1 MQRKYEN
8 FDERKM
14 DDGTYLV
21 GEPVEPHEE
30 PIRIDT
36 GWFEGEVGE
45 KRDWEYIV
53 GEVVASDLQEDL
65 QLQEG
70 GEGTISR
77 DRAIENILNA
87 QFDSDKAIANRDQA
101 AAIVDYFLEEGALT
115 AKDGDEIVVLH
126 DPTELTEE
134 SSRFDS
140 QEREYHVLS
149 WAAAIDTCIDYM
161 QETLDTFEEARERLQ
176 NETDDVKES
185 DVSEV
190 EKKVARV
197 GQELKNLGPG
207 AGVPDPDE
215 LSSGQQERYETL
227 KEDFAYFKSLY
238 EVKQEQLVTAE
249 KGIGKLKRNIDRLE
263 GAKDVYETKVGEMR
277 KAALRHQVFPS
288 EDIEVAQNMAG
299 LITSLSDVESPDE
312 MVKNL
317 GDAEELDSA
326 VDDVLN
332 ETGQV
337 IDDVEEGL
345 DESDQADIDSG
356 EAEIELE

>member
-1 MQRKYEN
+1 MQRKYQN
-8 FDERKM
+8 FEKQEM
-14 DDGTYLV
+14 DAGTYLV

-36 GWFEGEVGE
+36 GWFDGEAGE

-70 GEGTISR
+70 GKGTISR
-77 DRAIENILNA
+77 HRAIENTLNA
-87 QFDSDKAIANRDQA
+87 ELDSDKSVANEDQA

-115 AKDGDEIVVLH
+115 AENSDEIVVLH
-126 DPTELTEE
+126 DPTELTED
-134 SSRFDS
+134 SSQFDNK
-140 QEREYHVLS
+140 EREYHVLS
-149 WAAAIDTCIDYM
+149 WAATIDTCIDYM

-176 NETDDVKES
+176 NETDDVEQS

-190 EKKVARV
+190 EKKVTRV

-215 LSSGQQERYETL
+215 LSTQKQERYETL

-238 EVKQEQLVTAE
+238 DVKQEQLVTAE
-249 KGIGKLKRNIDRLE
+249 KGISKLRRNIDRLE
-263 GAKDVYETKVGEMR
+263 AAKDVYETKVGEMR

-299 LITSLSDVESPDE
+299 LITSLSSVENPDQ
-312 MVKNL
+312 MVQDL
-317 GDAEELDSA
+317 GDAEELDDA
-326 VDDVLN
+326 VDDVLDK
-332 ETGQV
+332 TGQV
-337 IDDVEEGL
+337 IADVEEGL
-345 DESDQADIDSG
+345 DKSEQGDSDD
-356 EAEIELE
+356 ETEIELE